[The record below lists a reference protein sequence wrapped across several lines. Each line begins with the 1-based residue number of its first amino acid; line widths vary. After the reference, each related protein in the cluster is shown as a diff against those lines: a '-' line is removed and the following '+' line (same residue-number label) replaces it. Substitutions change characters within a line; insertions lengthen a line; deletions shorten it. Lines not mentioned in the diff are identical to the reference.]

1 MRLASLRSGDRS
13 IVGVLSG
20 STYLDVSGVDG
31 SLGTDVGEL
40 LASGPDWRARVEAAV
55 PRAEPVEAPCHRPV
69 VPRPGKLLCLGLNDV
84 DHAAEGGF
92 EVPTYPAIFSRV
104 ASSLIGHGQA
114 MLRPPESHTLDYE
127 GELAVVIGTGGRRI
141 AEADALAHVAG
152 YTVFNDGTIREWQ
165 RKTAQWTI
173 GKNWHGTGGLGPDLV
188 TPEELPPGAD
198 GLAITTRIGDEVLQ
212 SGNTGKMIFKVAQT
226 IALLSVAVALE
237 PGDVIAF
244 GTPAGVGY
252 ARTPPR
258 WLVEG
263 DVVEVSIENIG
274 TLVNPVRN
282 EAVA

>member
-20 STYLDVSGVDG
+20 STYLDVSSVDG